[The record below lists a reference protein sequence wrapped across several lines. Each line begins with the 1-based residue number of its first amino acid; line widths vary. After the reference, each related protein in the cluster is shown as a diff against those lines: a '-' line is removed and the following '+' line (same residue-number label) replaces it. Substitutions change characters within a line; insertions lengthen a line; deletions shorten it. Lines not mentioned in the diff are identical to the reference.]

1 MASINRITGLATG
14 MDTEA
19 IIEQLMNAQKAP
31 LNELEKEQ
39 TTIEWQREAL
49 LDINSKFLAFRNESL
64 DMKLQGTYKSYTAT
78 SSDSSIVSA
87 SANTDAK
94 EGTYKVSVRQIAT
107 QATISGDTLP
117 QTIYGG
123 NTMRLPTTNFA
134 GQEFNITYNGET
146 KTIKFEDGE
155 GIFNTATA
163 TTDFRDA
170 LQAKIDEAFGLN
182 QVQVSVSG
190 TRMNASVSFTSSTT
204 LNLPVTL
211 TSSTDDASKDFLKTV
226 GIEDGKSTEFDKTQT
241 LGSLLSAGS
250 FVDDK
255 VDLTVNGK
263 TFTFTKDDTINSV
276 FSTIN
281 NDTEADVNIRFSN
294 TQKKVIVNRDSYG
307 AGREIDVG
315 GCDEFWQKLGIDMN
329 DAEFVA
335 NNKVYGK
342 NAIFDVY
349 APDGEFA
356 KKVQVASNNF
366 TYAGISMTFL
376 ETSKIIGE
384 DADGEPIYETTT
396 IDASKNVDEIYDK
409 IKGFVDS
416 YNELLGTLNKYYKE
430 EKSGYDPLT
439 DEERE
444 SLSEKQEEQW
454 EEKAKQGILRRDSTL
469 QSAISSMRN
478 AVTASVANS
487 SISSLF
493 QIGISTVT
501 YDAKNVQ
508 NNGKLTIDEEK
519 LKQAIKEDIDGVT
532 NLFANTASMIQ
543 GNKITN
549 KNLALTGKDFTVT
562 YGGTTKT
569 ITFDKDFDLNTT
581 DGKTSFEDYLKGKF
595 EENFGAGCVSVTV
608 SGDKILINSLKNVN
622 ITFKAGT
629 NDALSTMNI
638 KDGASY
644 NTAEKGFATKIYD
657 ICTTAM
663 NGIIDKAGSTANIV
677 DSSTLGQALKRKKEA
692 IATLE
697 DRLEKLEEKYYKQFA
712 AMEEM
717 INKMNSQSNSLT
729 NMLSGN

>member
-14 MDTEA
+14 MDTES
-19 IIEQLMNAQKAP
+19 IIEQLMKAQKAP
-31 LNELEKEQ
+31 INELEKEQ

-49 LDINSKFLAFRNESL
+49 LDINSKLLAFRNEAL

-78 SSDSSIVSA
+78 SSNSSVVSA
-87 SANTDAK
+87 TANTDAK
-94 EGTYKVSVRQIAT
+94 EGTYKVTVKQLAT
-107 QATISGDTLP
+107 QATISGTTLP
-117 QTIYGG
+117 QTIYGSSV
-123 NTMRLPTTNFA
+123 MRLPATNFSE
-134 GQEFNITYNGET
+134 QEFNITYNGET
-146 KTIKFEDGE
+146 KTIKFGADE
-155 GIFNTATA
+155 GTFTGGTA
-163 TTDFRDA
+163 TTALRDA
-170 LQAKIDEAFGLN
+170 LQSKIDEAFGLN
-182 QVQVSVSG
+182 QIQVSVQGSM
-190 TRMNASVSFTSSTT
+190 MNATVSFTSSTT

-226 GIEDGKSTEFDKTQT
+226 GIADGKSTEFDKSQT

-250 FVDDK
+250 FTDDK
-255 VDLTVNGK
+255 VDITVNGK
-263 TFTFTKDDTINSV
+263 TFTFSKDDTISNV

-281 NDTEADVNIRFSN
+281 NDTEADVNIKFST
-294 TQKKVIVNRDSYG
+294 TQKKVVVSRDSYG
-307 AGREIDVG
+307 AGRDIDVG
-315 GCDEFWQKLGIDMN
+315 GCDEFWKKLGIDMS

-342 NAIFDVY
+342 NAIFDVV
-349 APDGEFA
+349 APDGESA
-356 KKVQVASNNF
+356 KEVQIASNNF
-366 TYAGISMTFL
+366 TYDGVSMTFL
-376 ETSKIIGE
+376 EAQEGE
-384 DADGEPIYETTT
+384 TVT
-396 IDASKNVDEIYDK
+396 INVSKNVDEIYDK

-439 DEERE
+439 NEERE
-444 SLSEKQEEQW
+444 GLSEKQEEQW
-454 EEKAKQGILRRDSTL
+454 EEKAKQGILRRDTTL

-493 QIGISTVT
+493 QIGISTVS
-501 YDAKNVQ
+501 YDATNTQ

-519 LKQAIKEDIDGVT
+519 LKQAIKEDIDGVA
-532 NLFANTASMIQ
+532 NLFANTATMIQ

-549 KNLALTGKDFTVT
+549 KNLALTGKDFTIT

-581 DGKTSFEDYLKGKF
+581 EGRTSFEDYLKGKF
-595 EENFGAGCVSVTV
+595 EENFGAGCISVTV
-608 SGDKILINSLKNVN
+608 SGDKILINSSRSVDIKLS
-622 ITFKAGT
+622 AGT
-629 NDALSTMNI
+629 NDALSIMNI

-644 NTAEKGFATKIYD
+644 NSAEKGFATKIYD

-663 NGIIDKAGSTANIV
+663 NSIIDKAGSTANIV

-697 DRLEKLEEKYYKQFA
+697 NRLEQLEERYYKQFA
-712 AMEEM
+712 AMEEA
-717 INKMNSQSNSLT
+717 ISQMNSQSESLV
-729 NMLSGN
+729 NMLSGNQ

>member
-1 MASINRITGLATG
+1 
-14 MDTEA
+14 
-19 IIEQLMNAQKAP
+19 MN
-31 LNELEKEQ
+31 N
-39 TTIEWQREAL
+39 
-49 LDINSKFLAFRNESL
+49 
-64 DMKLQGTYKSYTAT
+64 
-78 SSDSSIVSA
+78 
-87 SANTDAK
+87 
-94 EGTYKVSVRQIAT
+94 
-107 QATISGDTLP
+107 
-117 QTIYGG
+117 
-123 NTMRLPTTNFA
+123 
-134 GQEFNITYNGET
+134 
-146 KTIKFEDGE
+146 
-155 GIFNTATA
+155 
-163 TTDFRDA
+163 
-170 LQAKIDEAFGLN
+170 
-182 QVQVSVSG
+182 
-190 TRMNASVSFTSSTT
+190 
-204 LNLPVTL
+204 
-211 TSSTDDASKDFLKTV
+211 
-226 GIEDGKSTEFDKTQT
+226 
-241 LGSLLSAGS
+241 
-250 FVDDK
+250 
-255 VDLTVNGK
+255 
-263 TFTFTKDDTINSV
+263 
-276 FSTIN
+276 
-281 NDTEADVNIRFSN
+281 
-294 TQKKVIVNRDSYG
+294 
-307 AGREIDVG
+307 
-315 GCDEFWQKLGIDMN
+315 
-329 DAEFVA
+329 AEFVA
-335 NNKVYGK
+335 NNKAYGK
-342 NAIFDVY
+342 NAIFDVT
-349 APDGEFA
+349 APDGESA
-356 KKVQVASNNF
+356 KEVEIASNNF
-366 TYAGISMTFL
+366 TYNGVSMTFVEAKEG
-376 ETSKIIGE
+376 ETV
-384 DADGEPIYETTT
+384 T
-396 IDASKNVDEIYDK
+396 IDVSKNVDEIYDK

-430 EKSGYDPLT
+430 EKSGYEPLT

-478 AVTASVANS
+478 AVTASVENS

-549 KNLALTGKDFTVT
+549 KNLALNGKDFTVT

-581 DGKTSFEDYLKGKF
+581 DGKTAFEDYLKGKF
-595 EENFGAGCVSVTV
+595 EENFGTGCVSVTY

-622 ITFKAGT
+622 MTLKAGT

>member
-19 IIEQLMNAQKAP
+19 IIEQLMNANKAP
-31 LNELEKEQ
+31 LTELEKEQ

-94 EGTYKVSVRQIAT
+94 EGAYKVSVRQLAT
-107 QATISGDTLP
+107 QATISGNTLP
-117 QTIYGG
+117 QTIYGENPIDLTATDFTG
-123 NTMRLPTTNFA
+123 K
-134 GQEFNITYNGET
+134 EFNVTYNGET

-155 GIFNTATA
+155 GEYNKTRSL
-163 TTDFRDA
+163 RDA
-170 LQAKIDEAFGLN
+170 LQAKLDEAFGLN
-182 QVQVSVSG
+182 QIQVSVQGSK
-190 TRMNASVSFTSSTT
+190 TSAMVSFTSSTT

-211 TSSTDDASKDFLKTV
+211 TSSSDDENKDFLKTA
-226 GIEDGKSTEFDKTQT
+226 GILEGTSTEFDKTQT
-241 LGSLLSAGS
+241 LGSLLTDTS
-250 FVDDK
+250 FTDGK
-255 VDLTVNGK
+255 VDITVNGR
-263 TFTFTKDDTINSV
+263 TFTFSKDDTINSV
-276 FSTIN
+276 FATIN

-294 TQKKVIVNRDSYG
+294 TQKRVIVNRDSYG
-307 AGREIDVG
+307 AGRELDVG
-315 GCDEFWQKLGIDMN
+315 GCDEFWEKLGINMN
-329 DAEFVA
+329 DEEFVA

-342 NAIFDVY
+342 NAIFDVA
-349 APDGEFA
+349 APDGESA
-356 KKVQVASNNF
+356 KEVEIASNNF
-366 TYAGISMTFL
+366 VYDGVSMTFS

-384 DADGEPIYETTT
+384 DADGKPIYETTT
-396 IDASKNVDEIYDK
+396 IDVSKNVDEIYDK
-409 IKGFVDS
+409 IKSFVDS
-416 YNELLGTLNKYYKE
+416 YNEMLGTLNKYYKE

-454 EEKAKQGILRRDSTL
+454 EEKAKQGILRRDTTL

-478 AVTASVANS
+478 AVTSIVDNS

-501 YDAKNVQ
+501 YDAKNTQ

-562 YGGTTKT
+562 YGGNTKT
-569 ITFDKDFDLNTT
+569 ITFDKDFDLNTA
-581 DGKTSFEDYLKGKF
+581 DGRTAFEDYLKEKF
-595 EENFGAGCVSVTV
+595 ENNFGTGCVSVTF
-608 SGDKILINSLKNVN
+608 SGDKLLINSLKNVDM
-622 ITFKAGT
+622 KLSAGT
-629 NDALSTMNI
+629 NDALSMMNI
-638 KDGASY
+638 KDGAKYS
-644 NTAEKGFATKIYD
+644 TSEKGFATKIYD

-663 NGIIDKAGSTANIV
+663 NGIIDKAGSNSNIV

-697 DRLEKLEEKYYKQFA
+697 DRLEKLEERYYNQFA

-717 INKMNSQSNSLT
+717 INQMNSQSNSLT